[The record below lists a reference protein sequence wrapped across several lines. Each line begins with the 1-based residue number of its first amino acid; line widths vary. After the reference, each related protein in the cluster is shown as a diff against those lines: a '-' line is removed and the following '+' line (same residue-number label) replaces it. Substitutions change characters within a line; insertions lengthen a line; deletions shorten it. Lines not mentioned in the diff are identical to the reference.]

1 MAADGV
7 FRDSN
12 ELKGLTAYDAAGE
25 KIGSVQEV
33 YFDDRTGRA
42 DWVTVK
48 TGLFGSKDTFVPLA
62 GARSDGD
69 ALRVAHDK
77 AKVKD
82 APRVDADQHLDVP
95 QEQELF
101 AYYGLSGGDGAR
113 GVSGAP
119 GVGGERPAAPVA
131 SGAPGAPGA
140 PVAGVGD
147 ASGGGRDVGR
157 EGDASMVRSEEQVRV
172 GVEEHE
178 VGRARLRKVVV
189 TENVTTTVPVSHE
202 EVRVVRE
209 PIAADDKA
217 ARGNRVMEGERE
229 VTLHAEKPV
238 VRKETVGVERVRLE
252 TEKVTEQ
259 QEVSADVRKEEIKF
273 DEGPDKR
280 DRRR

>member
-7 FRDSN
+7 FRDAN
-12 ELKGLTAYDAAGE
+12 ELRGLTAYDAAGE

-33 YFDDRTGRA
+33 YFDDETGRP

-48 TGLFGSKDTFVPLA
+48 TGLFGSKETFVPLA

-69 ALRVAHDK
+69 ALHVAHDK
-77 AKVKD
+77 ATVKD

-101 AYYGLSGGDGAR
+101 AYYGLDSSSAAR
-113 GVSGAP
+113 GRSGAP
-119 GVGGERPAAPVA
+119 GVGGERPT
-131 SGAPGAPGA
+131 A
-140 PVAGVGD
+140 PVAGD
-147 ASGGGRDVGR
+147 AAAAGGMGMGRDRDMGR
-157 EGDASMVRSEEQVRV
+157 EGARDMDRDGAGMVRSEEQLRV
-172 GVEEHE
+172 GTEEHE

-209 PIAADDKA
+209 PISADDRA
-217 ARGNRVMEGERE
+217 ARGNRVVEGEQE
-229 VTLHAEKPV
+229 VTLHAEQPV

-259 QEVSADVRKEEIKF
+259 QEVNADVRKEEIKY
-273 DEGPDKR
+273 DEDQDKR
-280 DRRR
+280 GRRH

>member
-25 KIGSVQEV
+25 KIGSVEEV
-33 YFDDRTGRA
+33 YFDDQTGRP

-48 TGLFGSKDTFVPLA
+48 TGLFGAKHTFVPLA

-69 ALRVAHDK
+69 ALHVAHDK
-77 AKVKD
+77 ATVKD

-101 AYYGLSGGDGAR
+101 AYYGLTHGTGTGTGNAAGER

-119 GVGGERPAAPVA
+119 GVGGNRPAAPVT
-131 SGAPGAPGA
+131 
-140 PVAGVGD
+140 PVAGERDAAAAGD
-147 ASGGGRDVGR
+147 GGR
-157 EGDASMVRSEEQVRV
+157 EGAVEMVRSEEQLHV
-172 GVEEHE
+172 GTEEQV

-202 EVRVVRE
+202 EVRVVHE

-217 ARGNRVMEGERE
+217 ARGNRVVEGERE
-229 VTLHAEKPV
+229 VTLHAERPV
-238 VRKETVGVERVRLE
+238 VRKETVGVERVRME

-259 QEVSADVRKEEIKF
+259 QEVSADVRKEEIKY
-273 DEGPDKR
+273 DEDQGKHDP
-280 DRRR
+280 RR